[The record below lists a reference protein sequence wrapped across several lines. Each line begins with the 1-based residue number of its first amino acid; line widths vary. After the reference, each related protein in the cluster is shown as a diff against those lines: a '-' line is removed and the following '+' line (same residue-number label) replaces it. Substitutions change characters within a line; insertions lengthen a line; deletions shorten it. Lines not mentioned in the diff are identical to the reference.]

1 MFHNENFLI
10 QRKQNIS
17 ENIRNN
23 KLREIQ
29 DNLLTKGK
37 YWKSISNRV
46 QKLRIEKIPQLFIY
60 KEIFL

>member
-1 MFHNENFLI
+1 MFYNENFLM
-10 QRKQNIS
+10 QRIQNIS

-23 KLREIQ
+23 REIQ

-60 KEIFL
+60 KVI

>member
-1 MFHNENFLI
+1 MFYNENFLM
-10 QRKQNIS
+10 QRIQNIS

-23 KLREIQ
+23 REIQ